1 MAQFRDFVTLQRG
14 FDLTKTEMRDG
25 HVPVVGSTSIIG
37 FHDVWKVAPPGVVTG
52 RSGSLGT
59 VQYINEPFWP
69 HNTSLWV
76 KDFKGND
83 PHFVYY
89 RLQGFDF
96 GRFNAGAGVPTLNR
110 NHLDTLEL
118 DIPPLQTQ
126 RRIASILSAYD
137 ELIENNQR
145 RIRILE
151 DMARSLYREW
161 FVHFRYPGHENERSE
176 VSSLRPS
183 VPLVD
188 SPLGQIPQ
196 GWEVKSLGALMLE
209 QIGGGWGKDVP
220 DEKHTEP
227 AWVIRGTDI
236 PDARTCQVANVPH
249 RFHSISNLRSRCL
262 QAWDIIFEVSGGSK
276 GQPVGRTLLVA
287 PQLLSALG
295 DDAVICAS
303 FCKRICPDMVGYG
316 SELLY
321 LSFLEGYESGEIEQ
335 FQVQS
340 TGISNFKWTE
350 YLEKIARVIPP
361 ESVRMRFRDLVK
373 PMLSQAATLGLQTA
387 NLRRTRDLLLPRLLS
402 GQIALATDTPPIYD
416 EDEFKRM
423 VEKGTQA
430 WAGVPDSAAWV
441 ETLRGSKE

>member
-188 SPLGQIPQ
+188 SPLGRIPQ
-196 GWEVKSLGALMLE
+196 GWEVKKLGDIAEDMRRNIPKGQLDEPQPYVGLEHIPRRSLALDSWEIASELGSNKLAFKKGE
-209 QIGGGWGKDVP
+209 VLFGKIRPYFHKVSIAPFDGLCSADTIVIRARQP
-220 DEKHTEP
+220 EHYAIVVGCVSSDEFVAHATATSNGSKMPRANWSVLKERPIAIPTLTVARQFSAVVEP
-227 AWVIRGTDI
+227 AIQQMQTLI
-236 PDARTCQVANVPH
+236 FQTT
-249 RFHSISNLRSRCL
+249 NLRH
-262 QAWDIIFEVSGGSK
+262 
-276 GQPVGRTLLVA
+276 
-287 PQLLSALG
+287 
-295 DDAVICAS
+295 
-303 FCKRICPDMVGYG
+303 
-316 SELLY
+316 
-321 LSFLEGYESGEIEQ
+321 
-335 FQVQS
+335 
-340 TGISNFKWTE
+340 
-350 YLEKIARVIPP
+350 
-361 ESVRMRFRDLVK
+361 
-373 PMLSQAATLGLQTA
+373 
-387 NLRRTRDLLLPRLLS
+387 TRDLLLPRLLS

-441 ETLRGSKE
+441 ETLRGNKE